1 MVATLA
7 QMASA
12 AYYLESQRSFRH
24 PNEYYTAGEEPDG
37 VWWNPCGL
45 FGLADGGR
53 VDCRDFHRLYHG
65 FAPDGGERL
74 TRNAG
79 SEKRSPGLDMTF
91 SADKSV
97 SALWAIAD
105 PDLRSEIEGA
115 HNDAARAALAG
126 TVLRY
131 CAWTRLQER
140 DGTRVVAADIM
151 GAMFQHGTSRENDP
165 QLHTHC
171 TIFNA
176 ARTHRDGKYR
186 ALHQH
191 PVYAWMK
198 AAGAVYRNAL
208 AWNLRDRLGIRME
221 QYGKDGEFTRIA
233 GFASSEG
240 AAGQETA
247 ALIGHWSKRRGQIV
261 EAAREIGFDVQGNA
275 PRAAAANKIT
285 RAGKSPDNDAEIR
298 HARWRGEAE
307 GFVEREALIVSL
319 LGMVEEITQE
329 QIRALT
335 AVLEDLPYR
344 LTREEAVFRLPD
356 IVERVGNATAGLLNH
371 DAVATSIERVLLSP
385 EVVRLTRPPRSAEG
399 RADMA
404 HTRLYS
410 TRHTLQMEQE
420 VRDMAAGMTADK
432 GHSLSA
438 LTVGEKVAGLL
449 KAGYPL
455 SGEQIAAIRSVTS
468 SAGRVAIIEGAAGSG
483 KTTTLRPIADLY
495 REHGNAIIATA
506 VAWRTAVA
514 LGNDVDVRP
523 FCVDKLLRLAARDG
537 IEINKDTTIIVDE
550 AGMLST
556 RQAHHILQLSERH
569 GAKIVF
575 AGDTQQ
581 QQPVEAGP
589 GLRLIR
595 DAVGS
600 VRVDRIRRQRADLE
614 DILTHIQRETPE
626 TARLLASSMAE
637 ERRTRILTYYEN
649 MKGRLE
655 FTPWQVA
662 ASEALRD
669 GDAASAVAAL
679 HLRGRFHIGYDE
691 EKTLTCLVDAWDRY
705 QRTNPGKSSV
715 VLARTR
721 AEARALSHLMRERR
735 FADLPDGE
743 NADTDQAH
751 ADRAHADR
759 VTVMVSR
766 GTEDERTTS
775 PLEIAHGD
783 RLRIGAT
790 HWEKQLFNGTVVTVE
805 DFEVERGEAGTEPS
819 VFISARTEGGRE
831 VRFRHDEIRDWYGN
845 IRLDHGYA
853 MTITSAQ
860 GLTVDRTFLLADA
873 RPSRETIYPAATRHR
888 ERLDIYVN
896 RAPLVLD
903 IADRRTDNDREVVVT
918 DTEIR
923 AYLAERW
930 SRSQP
935 KEAALDYMAD
945 GVWEDRREGIREDGN
960 RSQGETGEIRTA
972 ANDNALTRIARD
984 VRRTAFG
991 WRYAQAVTA
1000 FADGRQQVLAAYDEL
1015 RERTRIEGDTVALS
1029 GTFRDTL
1036 TRHAVL
1042 LKQAETFRA
1051 RPDVFA
1057 SLLAERGGIAHK
1069 DLDAFEMLH
1078 ARARRHRRAATMRHV
1093 HRIRK
1098 DGEQD
1103 VQQPKPE
1110 LRQEELALEGGRSEA
1125 PRPVDT
1131 VPQDRAG
1138 MQSPDLDAP
1147 EARIID
1153 TVPPVEAEDY
1163 PWTLV
1168 AAAQED
1174 VPPPH
1179 QYPATDPADSA
1190 ITTPNTAAP
1199 LTDVESSKPNW
1210 YSPFEALQRNWTEL
1224 IERVRQTGEPLF
1236 YAKGYADMIQRIQAV
1251 AENGQI
1257 PAETRA
1263 PAIEALENYQRDLLA
1278 RQHVEDYIAADERHM
1293 NAHTS
1298 LQRVAN
1304 RLGVPIVQLSDH
1316 LGWRQEADHLVAAAE
1331 TILGDGD
1338 TYGAHL
1344 DNMETGH
1351 ALVEQELS
1359 QLRSVIQEDGE
1370 YTSKGKKPE
1379 PRSEPP
1385 DTRETVEQP
1394 ELGEPTWMPAYEA
1407 LRRDWNNLVED
1418 VRQARVPLFY
1428 AKGYMD
1434 IISRVRM
1441 IAETPDIPAKS
1452 RAPLIQVLENHQH
1465 YLSTRKQILQYPGE
1479 AQRHMDARASLQ
1491 DVVAAQEIELTA
1503 VSAYPDWRQEAERL
1517 TAAGEAILSGKETYG
1532 AHLDRLVTARTHMTG
1547 ALSAL
1552 REVIGHDDKELAEQE
1567 ARELQRQQN
1576 RHWVGPRFASDDGHA
1591 LDAARAMSPSASS
1604 VQAALSGL
1612 GRAIGYLVGGQGYH
1626 DRMRTAT
1633 FAREVLERAEELKRD
1648 WNRQV
1653 DHAAEEGVHV
1663 IYTEGYERLHK
1674 KLDRISNNMLLDHG
1688 VESEISAVLAQLS
1701 KLVSNCN
1708 YFDDC
1713 REHMADQMDRREV
1726 LVAEAAKR
1734 GVAVPDLGRY
1744 DTWRDVTDFAV
1755 GRCEELMD
1763 DPGNYGI
1770 HLAYIAHAQESL
1782 GSTLARVREVLEDDD
1797 RHLAASL
1804 AGQREGEDIRMREE
1818 RVARLLDDPEK
1829 LRELR
1834 QQRAE
1839 RKTGKAAA
1847 EQGPLLEHANLV
1859 RPDRRRDHDNR

>member
-45 FGLADGGR
+45 FGLADGAR
-53 VDCRDFHRLYHG
+53 VDGGDFHRLYHG
-65 FAPDGGERL
+65 FAPDSGERL

-105 PDLRSEIEGA
+105 LELRSEIERA
-115 HNDAARAALAG
+115 HNDAARAALAE

-176 ARTHRDGKYR
+176 ARTHRDGRYR

-191 PVYAWMK
+191 PTYAWMK

-208 AWNLRDRLGIRME
+208 AWNLRDRLGIHME
-221 QYGKDGEFTRIA
+221 QYGKDNEFTRIA
-233 GFASSEG
+233 GFAPSAG
-240 AAGQETA
+240 AAGQEPA
-247 ALIGHWSKRRGQIV
+247 ALIAHWSKRRAQIV
-261 EAAREIGFDVQGNA
+261 EAAREMGFTVEGNA

-285 RAGKSPDNDAEIR
+285 RAGKSPDNDPEIR
-298 HARWRGEAE
+298 HARWCGEAD
-307 GFVEREALIVSL
+307 GFIEREVLITSL
-319 LGMVEEITQE
+319 LGKAEEITPE

-335 AVLEDLPYR
+335 EVLEDLPYR

-371 DAVATSIERVLLSP
+371 EAVATSIERVLLSP

-399 RADMA
+399 LADMA

-410 TRHTLQMEQE
+410 TRHTLRMEQE
-420 VRDMAAGMTADK
+420 VRDMAAGMAADT
-432 GHSLSA
+432 GHALSA
-438 LTVGEKVAGLL
+438 LAIEAKVAGLL

-455 SGEQIAAIRSVTS
+455 SEEQIGAIRTVTS
-468 SAGRVAIIEGAAGSG
+468 SGGRVAIIEGAAGSG

-495 REHGNAIIATA
+495 REHGQSIIATA

-514 LGNDVDVRP
+514 LGNDVDARP
-523 FCVDKLLRLAARDG
+523 FCVDKLLRLAARGG
-537 IEINKDTTIIVDE
+537 IEVNKDTTIIVDE

-556 RQAHHILQLSERH
+556 RQAHHILQISERH

-600 VRVDRIRRQRADLE
+600 VRVDRIRRQKADLE
-614 DILTHIQRETPE
+614 DILTHVQGETPE
-626 TARLLASSMAE
+626 TARLLVNSMAE

-669 GDAASAVAAL
+669 GDAASAIAAL

-691 EKTLTCLVDAWDRY
+691 EKTLTALVDDWDRY
-705 QRTNPGKSSV
+705 QRANPGKSCV

-721 AEARALSHLMRERR
+721 AEVRALSHLMRERR
-735 FADLPDGE
+735 FAALPDAE
-743 NADTDQAH
+743 RTDTN
-751 ADRAHADR
+751 RAGTDR

-766 GTEDERTTS
+766 GSEDERAAS
-775 PLEIAHGD
+775 PLEIARGD

-805 DFEVERGEAGTEPS
+805 NFKVERGEAGTAPS
-819 VFISARTEGGRE
+819 VLILARTEDGRA
-831 VRFRHDEIRDWYGN
+831 VSFHHDEIRDWYGN

-853 MTITSAQ
+853 MTISSAQ

-888 ERLDIYVN
+888 EGLDIYVN
-896 RAPLVLD
+896 RAPLALD
-903 IADRRTDNDREVVVT
+903 IADRRADNDREVAVT
-918 DTEIR
+918 DTGIR

-945 GVWEDRREGIREDGN
+945 GVWQDHREGVREDRSRFSNETR
-960 RSQGETGEIRTA
+960 GETSDIRAA
-972 ANDNALTRIARD
+972 ANDNALARIARD

-991 WRYAQAVTA
+991 WRHAQTVAA
-1000 FADGRQQVLAAYDEL
+1000 FADGRRQVLAAYDDL
-1015 RERTRIEGDTVALS
+1015 REWTRIEGDDVALS
-1029 GTFRDTL
+1029 GAYRETL

-1051 RPDVFA
+1051 RPGDFA
-1057 SLLAERGGIAHK
+1057 SLLSERGGIARK
-1069 DLDAFEMLH
+1069 DLDAFEDLH

-1093 HRIRK
+1093 HRIKREA
-1098 DGEQD
+1098 EQEA
-1103 VQQPKPE
+1103 QQPKPE
-1110 LRQEELALEGGRSEA
+1110 LRQGELALEGGRAEA
-1125 PRPVDT
+1125 PRRAETVTRDT
-1131 VPQDRAG
+1131 TG
-1138 MQSPDLDAP
+1138 MQSPDIDAA
-1147 EARIID
+1147 ETRHID
-1153 TVPPVEAEDY
+1153 TVPPAEAEDY
-1163 PWTLV
+1163 PWAL

-1174 VPPPH
+1174 VPPPRLD
-1179 QYPATDPADSA
+1179 QDPPRPDWY
-1190 ITTPNTAAP
+1190 AP
-1199 LTDVESSKPNW
+1199 
-1210 YSPFEALQRNWTEL
+1210 YEALQWDWSEL
-1224 IERVRQTGEPLF
+1224 IESVQQTGEPLF
-1236 YAKGYADMIQRIQAV
+1236 YAKGYADMIPCVQAL
-1251 AENGQI
+1251 AENPDI

-1263 PAIEALENYQRDLLA
+1263 PMIEALENHQRDLSA
-1278 RQHVEDYIAADERHM
+1278 RKHLEDHLDTAVRHM
-1293 NAHTS
+1293 DTHAS
-1298 LQRVAN
+1298 LQRVADG
-1304 RLGVPIVQLSDH
+1304 LGVPIVQISDH
-1316 LGWRQEADHLVAAAE
+1316 LGWRQEADRLMETAE
-1331 TILGDGD
+1331 AILADD
-1338 TYGAHL
+1338 ETYGVHL
-1344 DNMETGH
+1344 DNMETGR
-1351 ALVEQELS
+1351 ARVEGKLS
-1359 QLRSVIQEDGE
+1359 QLRHVIREDGE
-1370 YTSKGKKPE
+1370 YASQRKTQNPLGE
-1379 PRSEPP
+1379 PV

-1394 ELGEPTWMPAYEA
+1394 EPAEPAWMPTYEA
-1407 LRRDWNNLVED
+1407 LRQDWNSLIED
-1418 VRQARVPLFY
+1418 ARQTGTPSFY

-1434 IISRVRM
+1434 IIPRIRGLT
-1441 IAETPDIPAKS
+1441 ENPDIPAKS
-1452 RAPLIQVLENHQH
+1452 RTPLIQVLENHQR
-1465 YLSTRKQILQYPGE
+1465 YLSTRKHILDYPGE
-1479 AQRHMDARASLQ
+1479 VERQMDARASLQ
-1491 DVVAAQEIELTA
+1491 DVVADQVIELTG

-1532 AHLDRLVTARTHMTG
+1532 AHLDRLVEARTHMTR

-1552 REVIGHDDKELAEQE
+1552 REAIGDDEKELAERK
-1567 ARELQRQQN
+1567 ARELRRLQN
-1576 RHWVGPRFASDDGHA
+1576 RHWVGPRFALDDA
-1591 LDAARAMSPSASS
+1591 DAVDPARAMSTGGAP
-1604 VQAALSGL
+1604 VRAAFSRL
-1612 GRAIGYLVGGQGYH
+1612 GRAIGHLVGGQDYH

-1633 FAREVLERAEELKRD
+1633 FAREALERSEELKRD

-1653 DHAAEEGVHV
+1653 ERAAEEGVHV
-1663 IYTEGYERLHK
+1663 IYTDGYDRLHK
-1674 KLDRISNNMLLDHG
+1674 ELDTIAGDMLLDRG
-1688 VESEISAVLAQLS
+1688 VKSEISAVLAQLG
-1701 KLVSNCN
+1701 KAMSNRN
-1708 YFDDC
+1708 YFDNWPKL
-1713 REHMADQMDRREV
+1713 MAGQMDRREA
-1726 LVAEAAKR
+1726 LEAKAAER
-1734 GVAVPDLGRY
+1734 GVAVPDHEDY
-1744 DTWRDVTDFAV
+1744 DTWRNVTDFAV
-1755 GRCEELMD
+1755 GRCEGLMD
-1763 DPGNYGI
+1763 GPGNYGI
-1770 HLAYIAHAQESL
+1770 HLDYIALREESL
-1782 GSTLARVREVLEDDD
+1782 GSALTRVRDVLEDDD
-1797 RHLAASL
+1797 RHLAATL
-1804 AGQREGEDIRMREE
+1804 AGQREGESLRMREE

-1839 RKTGKAAA
+1839 RKTERQQQSKGR
-1847 EQGPLLEHANLV
+1847 HWSM
-1859 RPDRRRDHDNR
+1859 RI

>member
-45 FGLADGGR
+45 FGLADGGK
-53 VDCRDFHRLYHG
+53 VDGGEFHRLYHG
-65 FAPDGGERL
+65 FAPDSGERL

-91 SADKSV
+91 SPDKSV
-97 SALWAIAD
+97 SALWAITD
-105 PDLRSEIEGA
+105 PELRSQIERA
-115 HNDAARAALAG
+115 HNDAARAALAE

-176 ARTHRDGKYR
+176 ARTHRDGRYR

-221 QYGKDGEFTRIA
+221 QYGKDNEFSRIA
-233 GFASSEG
+233 GFAPSAG
-240 AAGQETA
+240 AATQEPA
-247 ALIGHWSKRRGQIV
+247 ALIAHWSKRRGQIV
-261 EAAREIGFDVQGNA
+261 EAAREMGFDVQGNA

-285 RAGKSPDNDAEIR
+285 RAGKSPDNDPEIR
-298 HARWRGEAE
+298 HVRWQGEAE
-307 GFVEREALIVSL
+307 GYVQREGLIASL
-319 LGMVEEITQE
+319 LGKAEDITQE

-335 AVLEDLPYR
+335 AVLEDLPDR

-356 IVERVGNATAGLLNH
+356 IVERVGNVTAGLLGQ
-371 DAVATSIERVLLSP
+371 DAVATSIERALLSP
-385 EVVRLTRPPRSAEG
+385 EVVRLTRPLRSAEG
-399 RADMA
+399 RAGMA

-420 VRDMAAGMTADK
+420 VRDMAASMAADT
-432 GHSLSA
+432 GRALSA
-438 LTVGEKVAGLL
+438 HAIEAKVAGLL

-455 SGEQIAAIRSVTS
+455 SEEQIAAIQTVTS
-468 SAGRVAIIEGAAGSG
+468 SEGRAVIIEGAAGSG

-495 REHGNAIIATA
+495 REHGSDIIATA

-514 LGNDVDVRP
+514 LGNDVDARP
-523 FCVDKLLRLAARDG
+523 FCVDKLLRLAARGG
-537 IEINKDTTIIVDE
+537 IEINKDTIIIVDE

-600 VRVDRIRRQRADLE
+600 VRVDRIRRQKADLE
-614 DILTHIQRETPE
+614 DILTHVQGETPE
-626 TARLLASSMAE
+626 KARLLASSMAE
-637 ERRTRILTYYEN
+637 ERRSCILTYYEN
-649 MKGRLE
+649 MKGRLA

-669 GDAASAVAAL
+669 GDAASGIAAL

-691 EKTLTCLVDAWDRY
+691 EKTLTRLVDDWDRY
-705 QRTNPGKSSV
+705 QREHLDKSSV

-735 FADLPDGE
+735 FAALPDGE
-743 NADTDQAH
+743 SADV
-751 ADRAHADR
+751 DRI
-759 VTVMVSR
+759 TVMVSR
-766 GTEDERTTS
+766 GTEDERSTL
-775 PLEIAHGD
+775 PLEIVRGD

-790 HWEKQLFNGTVVTVE
+790 HWKKQLFNGTVVTV
-805 DFEVERGEAGTEPS
+805 DNFKVERAEAGTEPS
-819 VFISARTEGGRE
+819 VLISARTEDGRE
-831 VRFRHDEIRDWYGN
+831 VRFHHDEIRDWYGN

-888 ERLDIYVN
+888 DRLDIYVN
-896 RAPLVLD
+896 RAPLALD
-903 IADRRTDNDREVVVT
+903 IADRRADNDREISVT

-923 AYLAERW
+923 AHLAERW

-945 GVWEDRREGIREDGN
+945 GVWENRREHVTDERSRSPGEVQGKDIRA
-960 RSQGETGEIRTA
+960 A
-972 ANDNALTRIARD
+972 ANDNTLARIARD

-991 WRYAQAVTA
+991 WRHAQTVAT
-1000 FADGRQQVLAAYDEL
+1000 FADGRRQVLAAYDDL

-1029 GTFRDTL
+1029 GMFRETL
-1036 TRHAVL
+1036 TRHGVL
-1042 LKQAETFRA
+1042 LKQTETIRA
-1051 RPDVFA
+1051 RPDDFA
-1057 SLLAERGGIAHK
+1057 PLLAEHGGIARK
-1069 DLDAFEMLH
+1069 DLDEFQDLH
-1078 ARARRHRRAATMRHV
+1078 ARARRHRRAATMRHM
-1093 HRIRK
+1093 HWIKREA
-1098 DGEQD
+1098 EQEA
-1103 VQQPKPE
+1103 QQPKPE
-1110 LRQEELALEGGRSEA
+1110 LRQGELVLGGGRSEA
-1125 PRPVDT
+1125 PKRADT
-1131 VPQDRAG
+1131 VTPDTAG
-1138 MQSPDLDAP
+1138 MRSPDRDTA
-1147 EARIID
+1147 EARLID
-1153 TVPPVEAEDY
+1153 TVPPAEAEDY
-1163 PWTLV
+1163 PWVLA
-1168 AAAQED
+1168 AAAQQD
-1174 VPPPH
+1174 VSSPD
-1179 QYPATDPADSA
+1179 QYPAKKPANNA

-1199 LTDVESSKPNW
+1199 LTDGESAKPDW
-1210 YSPFEALQRNWTEL
+1210 LAPYEALQRDWNEL
-1224 IERVRQTGEPLF
+1224 TERVRQTGEPLF
-1236 YAKGYADMIQRIQAV
+1236 YAQGYADIIPRIQAV

-1263 PAIEALENYQRDLLA
+1263 PMIEALENHQRDLSA
-1278 RQHVEDYIAADERHM
+1278 RKYVEDYIAAAERHM
-1293 NAHTS
+1293 DAHAS
-1298 LQRVAN
+1298 LQHVADG
-1304 RLGVPIVQLSDH
+1304 LGVRIVQVSDY
-1316 LGWRQEADHLVAAAE
+1316 LGWRQEADRLMKAAE
-1331 TILGDGD
+1331 VILADGER
-1338 TYGAHL
+1338 YGVHL

-1351 ALVEQELS
+1351 ARVEGNLS
-1359 QLRSVIQEDGE
+1359 QLRQIIREDGA
-1370 YTSKGKKPE
+1370 YASKVKTPE
-1379 PRSEPP
+1379 PHRDPI
-1385 DTRETVEQP
+1385 DTREKVEQP
-1394 ELGEPTWMPAYEA
+1394 KSAEPVWMPAYEA
-1407 LRRDWNNLVED
+1407 LRQDWNSLIED
-1418 VRQARVPLFY
+1418 ARQAGIPLFY

-1434 IISRVRM
+1434 IVVRIQT
-1441 IAETPDIPAKS
+1441 IAENPDIPAKS
-1452 RAPLIQVLENHQH
+1452 RSPLIQVLENHQH
-1465 YLSTRKQILQYPGE
+1465 YLSTRKQILDYPGE
-1479 AQRHMDARASLQ
+1479 VERHMDARASFR
-1491 DVVAAQEIELTA
+1491 DVAADQEIELTG
-1503 VSAYPDWRQEAERL
+1503 VPVYTDWRQEAERL
-1517 TAAGEAILSGKETYG
+1517 TAAGEAILSGKGTYG
-1532 AHLDRLVTARTHMTG
+1532 AHLDRLVTARTLMVG

-1552 REVIGHDDKELAEQE
+1552 REVIRVDDKELAERQ
-1567 ARELQRQQN
+1567 AREIRRLRN
-1576 RHWVGPRFASDDGHA
+1576 RHWVGPRFALDDGTA
-1591 LDAARAMSPSASS
+1591 LDAARAMSSGAAP

-1612 GRAIGYLVGGQGYH
+1612 GRAIGYLVGGQNYH
-1626 DRMRTAT
+1626 DRLQDAR
-1633 FAREVLERAEELKRD
+1633 FAQQALERSGELKRD

-1653 DHAAEEGVHV
+1653 DRAAEEGVHV
-1663 IYTEGYERLHK
+1663 IYTDGYDHLHK
-1674 KLDRISNNMLLDHG
+1674 EFDKICQNMLLERG
-1688 VESEISAVLAQLS
+1688 VKSEISTVLAQID
-1701 KLVSNCN
+1701 KVVSNRN

-1713 REHMADQMDRREV
+1713 RKYMADRLDHREA
-1726 LVAEAAKR
+1726 LVADAAEQ

-1763 DPGNYGI
+1763 DPGRYAI
-1770 HLAYIAHAQESL
+1770 HLDYIARAHESL
-1782 GSTLARVREVLEDDD
+1782 DSALARVREVLEDDD

-1804 AGQREGEDIRMREE
+1804 AGQQEGEDTRILEQ

-1839 RKTGKAAA
+1839 RRA
-1847 EQGPLLEHANLV
+1847 ERQQKSKGRHMSM
-1859 RPDRRRDHDNR
+1859 RM

>member
-53 VDCRDFHRLYHG
+53 VDGGEFHRLYHG
-65 FAPDGGERL
+65 FAPDSGERL

-105 PDLRSEIEGA
+105 PELRSQIERA
-115 HNDAARAALAG
+115 HNDAARAALAE

-221 QYGKDGEFTRIA
+221 QYGKDNEFTRIA
-233 GFASSEG
+233 GFAPSAG
-240 AAGQETA
+240 AAGQEPA
-247 ALIGHWSKRRGQIV
+247 ALIAHWSKRRGQIV
-261 EAAREIGFDVQGNA
+261 EAAQEMGFDVQGNA

-285 RAGKSPDNDAEIR
+285 RGGKSPDNDPEIR
-298 HARWRGEAE
+298 HTRWRSEAE
-307 GFVEREALIVSL
+307 GYVEREALIMSL
-319 LGMVEEITQE
+319 LGKAEEITPE
-329 QIRALT
+329 QIRSLT
-335 AVLEDLPYR
+335 EVLEDLPYR

-371 DAVATSIERVLLSP
+371 VAVATSIERVLLSP
-385 EVVRLTRPPRSAEG
+385 EVVRLTRPPRSAED

-420 VRDMAAGMTADK
+420 VRDMAAGMAADT
-432 GHSLSA
+432 GHSLPA
-438 LTVGEKVAGLL
+438 RAIDERVTGLL

-455 SGEQIAAIRSVTS
+455 SEEQIAAIRTVTTS
-468 SAGRVAIIEGAAGSG
+468 EGRVAIIEGAAGSG

-495 REHGNAIIATA
+495 REHGSDIIATA

-514 LGNDVDVRP
+514 LGNDVDARP
-523 FCVDKLLRLAARDG
+523 FCVDKLLRLAARG
-537 IEINKDTTIIVDE
+537 GVEFNKDTTIIVDE

-600 VRVDRIRRQRADLE
+600 VRVDRIRRQKADLE
-614 DILTHIQRETPE
+614 DILTHVQGETPE
-626 TARLLASSMAE
+626 TARLLASSMTE
-637 ERRTRILTYYEN
+637 ERRTRILAYYEN
-649 MKGRLE
+649 MKGRVA

-669 GDAASAVAAL
+669 GDAASAIAAL

-691 EKTLTCLVDAWDRY
+691 EKTLTGLVDDWDRY
-705 QRTNPGKSSV
+705 QQANPDKSSV

-735 FADLPDGE
+735 FAALPDGE
-743 NADTDQAH
+743 STDV
-751 ADRAHADR
+751 DRI
-759 VTVMVSR
+759 TVMVSR
-766 GTEDERTTS
+766 GTEDERSTS
-775 PLEIAHGD
+775 PLEIVRGD

-790 HWEKQLFNGTVVTVE
+790 HWKKQLFNGTVVTVE
-805 DFEVERGEAGTEPS
+805 DFKVERGEASTEPS
-819 VFISARTEGGRE
+819 VLISARTEDSRQ
-831 VRFRHDEIRDWYGN
+831 VRFHHDEIRDWYGN

-896 RAPLVLD
+896 RAPLALD
-903 IADRRTDNDREVVVT
+903 IADRRADNDREISVT
-918 DTEIR
+918 ETEIQ

-935 KEAALDYMAD
+935 KKAALDYMAD
-945 GVWEDRREGIREDGN
+945 GVWEERREGIREDRN
-960 RSQGETGEIRTA
+960 RYPGEVQGEDIRA
-972 ANDNALTRIARD
+972 AAHNNALVLIARD

-991 WRYAQAVTA
+991 WRHAQTVAA
-1000 FADGRQQVLAAYDEL
+1000 FADGRRQVLAAYDDM
-1015 RERTRIEGDTVALS
+1015 RERTRSQGDAVAL
-1029 GTFRDTL
+1029 GPAYHETL

-1051 RPDVFA
+1051 RPDVFV
-1057 SLLAERGGIAHK
+1057 SLLAERGVIARK
-1069 DLDAFEMLH
+1069 DLDAFEDLH
-1078 ARARRHRRAATMRHV
+1078 TRARRHRRAAAMRHV
-1093 HRIRK
+1093 HRIKR
-1098 DGEQD
+1098 EAERD
-1103 VQQPKPE
+1103 VQQPKTE
-1110 LRQEELALEGGRSEA
+1110 LRQGELSLEGSRAETPGRA
-1125 PRPVDT
+1125 DT
-1131 VPQDRAG
+1131 VTRDATGAPSTDRG
-1138 MQSPDLDAP
+1138 LEES
-1147 EARIID
+1147 RIID
-1153 TVPPVEAEDY
+1153 TIPAVEAEDY
-1163 PWTLV
+1163 PWAL
-1168 AAAQED
+1168 AAATLED
-1174 VPPPH
+1174 IPPPD
-1179 QYPATDPADSA
+1179 QYPATEIADSA

-1199 LTDVESSKPNW
+1199 LTDGESAKPDW
-1210 YSPFEALQRNWTEL
+1210 SAHYEDLQRDWARL
-1224 IERVRQTGEPLF
+1224 IERTRQTGEPLF
-1236 YAKGYADMIQRIQAV
+1236 YAKGYTDIIPRIRAITK
-1251 AENGQI
+1251 NPDI
-1257 PAETRA
+1257 PAETRVSM
-1263 PAIEALENYQRDLLA
+1263 IEALENHQRDLST
-1278 RQHVEDYIAADERHM
+1278 RKNVEDYLDAAERHM
-1293 NAHTS
+1293 DTHAS
-1298 LQRVAN
+1298 LQRVADG
-1304 RLGVPIVQLSDH
+1304 LGVRIVQVSDH
-1316 LGWRQEADHLVAAAE
+1316 LGWRQEADRLTATAE
-1331 TILGDGD
+1331 AILGDGER
-1338 TYGAHL
+1338 YGVHL
-1344 DNMETGH
+1344 DNMATGH
-1351 ALVEQELS
+1351 ARVERELS
-1359 QLRSVIQEDGE
+1359 QLRQVIQEDGE
-1370 YTSKGKKPE
+1370 YASKVKTPE
-1379 PRSEPP
+1379 PHSEPA
-1385 DTRETVEQP
+1385 DTREKVEQP
-1394 ELGEPTWMPAYEA
+1394 KPAESAWTRAYEA
-1407 LRRDWNNLVED
+1407 LRQDWNSFIED
-1418 VRQARVPLFY
+1418 TRQTGIPLFY
-1428 AKGYMD
+1428 VKGYMD
-1434 IISRVRM
+1434 IVVRVQT
-1441 IAETPDIPAKS
+1441 IAENPDIPAKS

-1465 YLSTRKQILQYPGE
+1465 YLSTRKQILKYPGE
-1479 AQRHMDARASLQ
+1479 AERHMDARVSLQ
-1491 DVVAAQEIELTA
+1491 DVVADQDIEVA
-1503 VSAYPDWRQEAERL
+1503 GVSAYPDWRQEAERL
-1517 TAAGEAILSGKETYG
+1517 MAAGEAILSGKGTYG
-1532 AHLDRLVTARTHMTG
+1532 AHLDRLVDARTLVVR

-1552 REVIGHDDKELAEQE
+1552 REVIGVDDMELAERQ
-1567 ARELQRQQN
+1567 ARELRRQQN
-1576 RHWVGPRFASDDGHA
+1576 RRWVGPRFASNDGTT
-1591 LDAARAMSPSASS
+1591 LGAARTMSPSASP
-1604 VQAALSGL
+1604 VQAALSHL
-1612 GRAIGYLVGGQGYH
+1612 GSAIGYLVGGQDYQNQLR
-1626 DRMRTAT
+1626 D
-1633 FAREVLERAEELKRD
+1633 ARFSREALERAGKLKRD

-1653 DHAAEEGVHV
+1653 DRAAEEGVHV
-1663 IYTEGYERLHK
+1663 IYTDGYDRLRK
-1674 KLDRISNNMLLDHG
+1674 KLDSLSQNMLLDRG
-1688 VESEISAVLAQLS
+1688 IKSEINSVLSQIG
-1701 KLVSNCN
+1701 KVVSNRN
-1708 YFDDC
+1708 YFDGC
-1713 REHMADQMDRREV
+1713 REHMAGQMDRRAA
-1726 LVAEAAKR
+1726 LVAKAAER
-1734 GVAVPDLGRY
+1734 GAAVPDLGRY
-1744 DTWRDVTDFAV
+1744 DTWRDVTDFAM

-1770 HLAYIAHAQESL
+1770 HPDYIAHAQESL
-1782 GSTLARVREVLEDDD
+1782 GSALARVREVLEGDD
-1797 RHLAASL
+1797 RHLAVTL
-1804 AGQREGEDIRMREE
+1804 AGQHEGEDIRMREE
-1818 RVARLLDDPEK
+1818 RIARLLDDPEK

-1839 RKTGKAAA
+1839 RKA
-1847 EQGPLLEHANLV
+1847 ESQQQKGRYQSLGISM
-1859 RPDRRRDHDNR
+1859 